1 MLGTVL
7 SFLFLKLLKTI
18 ICQLPQ
24 NKKALELATKF
35 YSIISGIPADYIE
48 KNIMIK
54 GSISLVVNDSHFKTA
69 IQIANLHVEEL
80 MKFSHETYDSHF

>member
-1 MLGTVL
+1 MSTTP
-7 SFLFLKLLKTI
+7 K
-18 ICQLPQ
+18 Q
-24 NKKALELATKF
+24 KALELVTKF

-80 MKFSHETYDSHF
+80 MKFSYETYDSHFKAVLRELKALS